1 MIAAVVG
8 CGNWGARV
16 VRRLAEFDDVVLSS
30 VFDADLARARA
41 TAETLPAFPNGE
53 RTTAL
58 KDFTQYL
65 DVQTPDAVVLAVPA
79 GHRLPFVQAICS
91 QHRTRKQRIR
101 IEKPLGLDVTEAETI
116 IEMCADAGVDL
127 TIGFTLLHHPLYEAA
142 FTYLEQRGEEARAL
156 EGIRVGRAPAHDVDA
171 MLDLGV
177 HAASI
182 AAHLQVPEQN
192 TDIVT
197 WFGDG
202 TGARSTRII
211 GDRCA
216 VVVVDEVALTVTT
229 PHGVIHVGDAHDAL
243 GCDLRAWI
251 DGTHRGTPETAL
263 AAQRLVSGRML
274 VEAAA

>member
-16 VRRLAEFDDVVLSS
+16 ARRLAEFDDVVLSA

-41 TAETLPAFPNGE
+41 TAATLSAFPNGE
-53 RTTAL
+53 HASAL

-65 DVQTPDAVVLAVPA
+65 DVMTPDAIVLAVPA
-79 GHRLPFVQAICS
+79 GHRLEYVQAICS
-91 QHRTRKQRIR
+91 QYRARKQRIR
-101 IEKPLGLDVTEAETI
+101 IEKPLGLDVAEAETI
-116 IEMCADAGVDL
+116 AEMCADAGVDL

-142 FTYLEQRGEEARAL
+142 FTYLEQRGEHAIAL
-156 EGIRVGRAPAHDVDA
+156 DGIRVGRSPAHDVDA
-171 MLDLGV
+171 MLDIGV

-192 TDIVT
+192 THIVT
-197 WFGDG
+197 WFGESA
-202 TGARSTRII
+202 GARTTRII
-211 GDRCA
+211 GDRGA

-229 PHGVIHVGDAHDAL
+229 PHGVIHVSDAHDAL

-263 AAQRLVSGRML
+263 DAQHLVGDRSL
-274 VEAAA
+274 VEVAA